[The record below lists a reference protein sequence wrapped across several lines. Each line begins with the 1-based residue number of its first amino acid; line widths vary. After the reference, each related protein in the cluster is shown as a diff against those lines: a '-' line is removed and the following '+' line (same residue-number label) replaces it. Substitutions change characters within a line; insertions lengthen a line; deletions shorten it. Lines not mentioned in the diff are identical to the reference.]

1 MCEKSPNN
9 VPGSQQTDVL
19 RYSNNR
25 YPKLADPPRFSHDGK
40 ANSRTATTKSGPES
54 TSPRTDPRKPLHSF
68 YHRALERSL
77 RLSVTTQ
84 TIQAPRSL
92 PQPNSTAL
100 SYSRTRH
107 SCPTATDIELWIM
120 VNLRSGTPP
129 CLQNTLRRSIHPH
142 AAQNSKHNSGH
153 PLLSSTQM
161 NSQPA

>member
-9 VPGSQQTDVL
+9 VPGSQQTDAL
-19 RYSNNR
+19 CYSNSR
-25 YPKLADPPRFSHDGK
+25 SPKLADSPWFSHDGK
-40 ANSRTATTKSGPES
+40 ANSRTATAKSGPES
-54 TSPRTDPRKPLHSF
+54 ASPRTDPRKPLYSF

-77 RLSVTTQ
+77 RFSVTTQ
-84 TIQAPRSL
+84 TIQAPCSP
-92 PQPNSTAL
+92 PQSNSTVL

-142 AAQNSKHNSGH
+142 AAQNPKHDSGH
-153 PLLSSTQM
+153 PSYHPLR
-161 NSQPA
+161 